1 MSSHHE
7 QFNTGDEGNGYYNLL
22 QTVSSFQSDQERSG
36 IQITQLTKKN
46 LELNQDRESLRSE
59 LVELR
64 LRFDESKQCITQQI
78 ESSSRRER
86 ELSKVESRWR
96 ASVEKE
102 RKEISNLYRGLEEKE
117 CLLNRKYVEGENS
130 GSIDGNEKETSED
143 IRMELQIE
151 RARYLELRREYELF
165 KVKQDASSSSTS
177 CNVESA
183 NKERESLSKALSSY
197 TKTAEEKEAL
207 DYREIRSLKLQLK
220 ESNALACQGNYALE
234 ELRTELEQACK
245 KKTQADVAKFNMASQ
260 YEVKMKQMHANISVF
275 EAKRCSLEKDVKR
288 LQNDIKQANKATDKA
303 LGRVHD
309 IEKCLSTC
317 KMDSDRKLLK
327 FSQLEEELKRE
338 IDSWSNRLGQETTIL
353 KEQNSYISS
362 RRISLESD
370 LKRVVEE
377 LQKYKKESIITDE
390 RKSAEFQSKINEV
403 LLQNARLEKANS
415 SLRNDIA
422 VNHTESIS
430 SLKNLERAIEIS
442 QHNINLL
449 TDENRIFRIE
459 NDTISKLKEELQREQ
474 TQAQEDLQKSI
485 DANFQKQRDV
495 EECERDLSDVEGQNT
510 LLISQLNATK
520 QDLEEVTTNYQKE
533 MKVRKELQEQMNQN
547 GKEFKLQIQ
556 REQKRSNAY
565 KGKAL
570 ESHARALQAKHIF
583 ISSSKK

>member
-1 MSSHHE
+1 
-7 QFNTGDEGNGYYNLL
+7 
-22 QTVSSFQSDQERSG
+22 
-36 IQITQLTKKN
+36 
-46 LELNQDRESLRSE
+46 
-59 LVELR
+59 
-64 LRFDESKQCITQQI
+64 
-78 ESSSRRER
+78 
-86 ELSKVESRWR
+86 
-96 ASVEKE
+96 
-102 RKEISNLYRGLEEKE
+102 
-117 CLLNRKYVEGENS
+117 
-130 GSIDGNEKETSED
+130 
-143 IRMELQIE
+143 
-151 RARYLELRREYELF
+151 
-165 KVKQDASSSSTS
+165 
-177 CNVESA
+177 
-183 NKERESLSKALSSY
+183 
-197 TKTAEEKEAL
+197 
-207 DYREIRSLKLQLK
+207 
-220 ESNALACQGNYALE
+220 
-234 ELRTELEQACK
+234 
-245 KKTQADVAKFNMASQ
+245 
-260 YEVKMKQMHANISVF
+260 
-275 EAKRCSLEKDVKR
+275 VKR